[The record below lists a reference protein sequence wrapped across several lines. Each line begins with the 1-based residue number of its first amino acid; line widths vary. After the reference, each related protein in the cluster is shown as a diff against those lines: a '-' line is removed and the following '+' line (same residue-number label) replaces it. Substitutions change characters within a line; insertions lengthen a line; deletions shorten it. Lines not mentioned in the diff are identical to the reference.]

1 MVVDVILLGHLITRM
16 THHACNGIAKRCPAT
31 MTDMHRTRRI
41 GRHIL
46 KVNVMRSA
54 LRQRTLAEVET
65 LRTHT
70 SSNRLERGRRQL
82 DVDETRTCNLDRCD
96 HIVFGQMINDD
107 LRNLARIFVGQLC
120 RTHGNGRSPIAIG

>member
-1 MVVDVILLGHLITRM
+1 MVVNVILLGYLITSM
-16 THHACNGIAKRCPAT
+16 THYARNGVAERCPAA

-46 KVNVMRSA
+46 KVDVMRSA
-54 LRQRTLAEVET
+54 FRQRTLAEVET
-65 LRTHT
+65 LCTHT
-70 SSNRLERGRRQL
+70 SSNGLERRRRQL
-82 DVDETRTCNLDRCD
+82 DVDETRTRDLNRRN
-96 HIVFGQMINDD
+96 HVVFGQMINDD